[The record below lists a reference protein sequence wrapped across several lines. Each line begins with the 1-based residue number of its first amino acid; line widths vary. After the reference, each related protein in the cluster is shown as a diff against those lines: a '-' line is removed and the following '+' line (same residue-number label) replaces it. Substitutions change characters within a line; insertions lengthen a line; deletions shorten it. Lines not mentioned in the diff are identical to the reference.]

1 MITRTINLTT
11 DGSGDGTGTA
21 EAAVGLL
28 YAIQVIDGDLAD
40 GFDLVLTAER
50 DSLSIPLWTKTD
62 VNTDQ
67 MIYPRVAQ
75 TLNTDGSALTDH
87 ALPLF
92 FGTPKAV
99 IAQGGATKSGSV
111 VLYIMEM

>member
-1 MITRTINLTT
+1 MIRRTINITT

-40 GFDLVLTAER
+40 GFDLVLTAEQE
-50 DSLSIPLWTKTD
+50 SLSIPLWTKTD

-67 MIYPRVAQ
+67 MIYPRAAQ
-75 TLNTDGSALTDH
+75 VLNTDGSALSTYAH
-87 ALPLF
+87 PVF
-92 FGTPKAV
+92 YGTPKAV
-99 IAQGGATKSGSV
+99 VAQGGATKSGAV
-111 VLYIMEM
+111 VLYILEM